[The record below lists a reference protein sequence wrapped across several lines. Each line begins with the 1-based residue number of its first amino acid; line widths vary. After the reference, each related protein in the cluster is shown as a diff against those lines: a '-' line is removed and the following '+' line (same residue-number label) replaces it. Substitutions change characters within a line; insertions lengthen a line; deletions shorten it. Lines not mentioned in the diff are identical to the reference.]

1 MNNMKRRRSIS
12 KTLLDKLNEEGI
24 YHEITELVKIDPYLD
39 MEMRGEDGVMIYYR
53 GGKILTIHEQLGLI
67 GLDENYYTKEDDV
80 YLTPQVENILDYLCK
95 AKHIIDVHE
104 SREKSKLV
112 EKEFQQRVVYENN
125 LSANADNTDFFIAD
139 VEWADNDT
147 LGGRADIVA
156 FRWNHMEHRKRIL
169 QLTLIEVKQGD
180 GAIETYETKNKRGEL
195 MLSAGLCKHFEDYLR
210 FKENKDYVKDVAK
223 DMLIVLKQK
232 KELGLIKGLD
242 KLFVSGEKEV
252 DPELIDKPAF
262 IFLLAN
268 YHHYSSALKSESEK
282 LPDDSLF
289 YLSSFMGYGLYKD
302 FVVTKKKLIE
312 HFPDVFNKRSK
323 L

>member
-1 MNNMKRRRSIS
+1 MKRRSIS
-12 KTLLDKLNEEGI
+12 TNLFEKLNDDGS
-24 YHEITELVKIDPYLD
+24 YHEITKLVKVDPYLD
-39 MEMRGEDGVMIYYR
+39 MEMRGDDGVMIYYR
-53 GGKILTIHEQLGLI
+53 GGKILTIHEQQGLI
-67 GLDENYYTKEDDV
+67 GLDENYYSKEDEI
-80 YLTPQVENILDYLCK
+80 LNPKIENIFGYICK
-95 AKHIIDVHE
+95 AKHIMDVHE
-104 SREKSKLV
+104 SKEKSKLV

-125 LSANADNTDFFIAD
+125 LSANADNTDYFIAD

-180 GAIETYETKNKRGEL
+180 GAIETYETKNKKGKSG
-195 MLSAGLCKHFEDYLR
+195 LSAGLCKHYEDFLKFR
-210 FKENKDYVKDVAK
+210 DNKDYTRDVAK

-252 DPELIDKPAF
+252 EPEIMEDPEF

-268 YHHYSSALKSESEK
+268 YHHYSSALQSESES
-282 LPDDSLF
+282 LPDKSKF

-302 FVVTKKKLIE
+302 FVVTKNKLKE
-312 HFPDVFNKRSK
+312 YFPNVFNKK
-323 L
+323 K

>member
-1 MNNMKRRRSIS
+1 MKRRSIS
-12 KTLLDKLNEEGI
+12 TTLFDKLNEEGI

-67 GLDENYYTKEDDV
+67 GLDENYYTKDDDTN
-80 YLTPQVENILDYLCK
+80 LTPHVENILDYLCK

-104 SREKSKLV
+104 SCEKSKLA

-125 LSANADNTDFFIAD
+125 LSANADNTDYFIAD

-180 GAIETYETKNKRGEL
+180 GAIETYETKNKKGEL
-195 MLSAGLCKHFEDYLR
+195 MLSAGLCKHYDDYLR

-252 DPELIDKPAF
+252 EPELIDKPEF
-262 IFLLAN
+262 IL
-268 YHHYSSALKSESEK
+268 
-282 LPDDSLF
+282 
-289 YLSSFMGYGLYKD
+289 
-302 FVVTKKKLIE
+302 
-312 HFPDVFNKRSK
+312 
-323 L
+323 

>member
-1 MNNMKRRRSIS
+1 MNNMKRRSIS

-195 MLSAGLCKHFEDYLR
+195 MLSAGLCKHYEDYLR

>member
-1 MNNMKRRRSIS
+1 MNNMKRRSIS

-53 GGKILTIHEQLGLI
+53 GGKILAIHEQLGLI

-125 LSANADNTDFFIAD
+125 LSANADNTDYFIAD

-195 MLSAGLCKHFEDYLR
+195 MLSAGLCKHYEDYLR

>member
-1 MNNMKRRRSIS
+1 MKRRSIS
-12 KTLLDKLNEEGI
+12 SNLFEKLNDDGS
-24 YHEITELVKIDPYLD
+24 YHEITKLVKVDPYLD
-39 MEMRGEDGVMIYYR
+39 MEMRGDDGVMIYYR
-53 GGKILTIHEQLGLI
+53 GGKILTIHEQQGLI
-67 GLDENYYTKEDDV
+67 GLDENYYSKEDEI
-80 YLTPQVENILDYLCK
+80 LNPKIENIFGYICK
-95 AKHIIDVHE
+95 AKHIMDVHE
-104 SREKSKLV
+104 SKEKSKLV

-125 LSANADNTDFFIAD
+125 LSANADNTDYFIAD

-180 GAIETYETKNKRGEL
+180 GAIETYETNNKKGKSG
-195 MLSAGLCKHFEDYLR
+195 LSAGLCKHYEDFLKFR
-210 FKENKDYVKDVAK
+210 DNKVYTKDVAK

-252 DPELIDKPAF
+252 EPEIMEDPEF

-268 YHHYSSALKSESEK
+268 YHHYSSALQSESES
-282 LPDDSLF
+282 LPDKSKF

-302 FVVTKKKLIE
+302 FVVTKNKLKE
-312 HFPDVFNKRSK
+312 YFPNVFNKK
-323 L
+323 K

>member
-1 MNNMKRRRSIS
+1 MKRRSIS
-12 KTLLDKLNEEGI
+12 TTLFDKLNEEGI

-67 GLDENYYTKEDDV
+67 GLDENYYTKDDDTN
-80 YLTPQVENILDYLCK
+80 LTPHVENILDYLCK

-104 SREKSKLV
+104 SCEKSKLA

-125 LSANADNTDFFIAD
+125 LSANADNTDYFIAD

-180 GAIETYETKNKRGEL
+180 GAIETYETKNKKGEL
-195 MLSAGLCKHFEDYLR
+195 MLSAGLCKHYDDYLR

-242 KLFVSGEKEV
+242 KLFVSGEKDVE
-252 DPELIDKPAF
+252 PELIDKPEF

-302 FVVTKKKLIE
+302 FVVTKKDLIE
-312 HFPDVFNKRSK
+312 RFPNVFNKRSK

>member
-1 MNNMKRRRSIS
+1 MKRRSIS
-12 KTLLDKLNEEGI
+12 TTLFDKLSEEGI

-67 GLDENYYTKEDDV
+67 GLDENYYTKDDDTN
-80 YLTPQVENILDYLCK
+80 LTPHIENILDYLCK

-104 SREKSKLV
+104 SCEKSKLA

-125 LSANADNTDFFIAD
+125 LSANADNTDYFIAD

-169 QLTLIEVKQGD
+169 QLSLIEVKQGD
-180 GAIETYETKNKRGEL
+180 GAIETYETKNKKGEL
-195 MLSAGLCKHFEDYLR
+195 MLSAGLCKHYDDYLR

-242 KLFVSGEKEV
+242 KLFISGLKEV
-252 DPELIDKPAF
+252 EPELIDKPEF

-302 FVVTKKKLIE
+302 FVVTKKDLIE
-312 HFPDVFNKRSK
+312 RFPNVFNKRSK

>member
-1 MNNMKRRRSIS
+1 MKRRSIS
-12 KTLLDKLNEEGI
+12 TTLFDKLNEEGI

-67 GLDENYYTKEDDV
+67 GLDENYYTKDDDTN
-80 YLTPQVENILDYLCK
+80 LTPHIENILDYLCK

-104 SREKSKLV
+104 SCEKSKLA

-125 LSANADNTDFFIAD
+125 LSANADNTDYFIAD

-180 GAIETYETKNKRGEL
+180 GAIETYETKNKKGEL
-195 MLSAGLCKHFEDYLR
+195 MLSAGLCKHYDDYLR

-242 KLFVSGEKEV
+242 KLFVSGEKDVE
-252 DPELIDKPAF
+252 PELIDKPEF

-302 FVVTKKKLIE
+302 FVVTKKDLIE
-312 HFPDVFNKRSK
+312 RFPNVFNKRSK

>member
-1 MNNMKRRRSIS
+1 MKRRSIS

-125 LSANADNTDFFIAD
+125 LSANADNTDYFIAD

-180 GAIETYETKNKRGEL
+180 GAIETYVTKNKRGEL
-195 MLSAGLCKHFEDYLR
+195 MLSAGLCKHYEDYLR

>member
-1 MNNMKRRRSIS
+1 MKRRSIS

-125 LSANADNTDFFIAD
+125 LSANADNTDYFIAD

-195 MLSAGLCKHFEDYLR
+195 MLSAGLCKHYEDYLR

-252 DPELIDKPAF
+252 EPELIDKPEF

-302 FVVTKKKLIE
+302 FVVTKKDLIE
-312 HFPDVFNKRSK
+312 RFPNVFNKRSK

>member
-1 MNNMKRRRSIS
+1 MKRRSIS
-12 KTLLDKLNEEGI
+12 TTLFDKLNEEGI

-67 GLDENYYTKEDDV
+67 GLDENYYTKDDDTN
-80 YLTPQVENILDYLCK
+80 LTPHIENILDYLCK

-104 SREKSKLV
+104 SCEKSKLA

-125 LSANADNTDFFIAD
+125 LSANADNTDYFIAD

-180 GAIETYETKNKRGEL
+180 GAIETYETKNKKGEL
-195 MLSAGLCKHFEDYLR
+195 MLSAGLCKHYDDYLR

-252 DPELIDKPAF
+252 EPELIDKPEF

-302 FVVTKKKLIE
+302 FVVTKKDLIE
-312 HFPDVFNKRSK
+312 RFPNVFNKRSK

>member
-1 MNNMKRRRSIS
+1 MKRRSIS
-12 KTLLDKLNEEGI
+12 TKLFKMLDDGGT
-24 YHEITELVKIDPYLD
+24 YHEITELVKADPYLD

-53 GGKILTIHEQLGLI
+53 GGKLLTIHEQQGLI
-67 GLDENYYTKEDDV
+67 GLDKNYYTKG
-80 YLTPQVENILDYLCK
+80 YAILTPEVESVFEYLCK

-104 SREKSKLV
+104 SGKKSKLV

-125 LSANADNTDFFIAD
+125 LSANADNTDYFIAD

-156 FRWNHMEHRKRIL
+156 FRWNHMEHRRRIL

-180 GAIETYETKNKRGEL
+180 GAIETYETKNKKGEL
-195 MLSAGLCKHFEDYLR
+195 VISAGLCKHYEDFLR
-210 FKENKDYVKDVAK
+210 FKDNKDYVKEVAK

-232 KELGLIKGLD
+232 KKLGLIEGLGN
-242 KLFVSGEKEV
+242 LFESGGKVVE
-252 DPELIDKPAF
+252 PEIMDEPEF

-268 YHHYSSALKSESEK
+268 YHHYSSALQSESES
-282 LPDDSLF
+282 LPDNSLF

-302 FVVTKKKLIE
+302 FVVTKKKLKE
-312 HFPDVFNKRSK
+312 FFPDVFNKK
-323 L
+323 N

>member
-1 MNNMKRRRSIS
+1 MNNMKRRSIS

-80 YLTPQVENILDYLCK
+80 YLTPQVENILDYLCR

-125 LSANADNTDFFIAD
+125 LSANADNTDYFIAD

-195 MLSAGLCKHFEDYLR
+195 MLSAGLCKHYEDYLR

>member
-1 MNNMKRRRSIS
+1 MKRRSIS
-12 KTLLDKLNEEGI
+12 TTLFDKLNEEGI

-104 SREKSKLV
+104 SREKSKLA

-125 LSANADNTDFFIAD
+125 LSANADNTDYFIAD

-195 MLSAGLCKHFEDYLR
+195 MLSAGLCKHYEDYLR

-252 DPELIDKPAF
+252 EPELIDKPEF

-302 FVVTKKKLIE
+302 FVVTKKDLIE
-312 HFPDVFNKRSK
+312 RFPNVFNKRSK